1 MVFKKNAI
9 KDAEP
14 FIEPIEVAAEIGQM
28 DELFSQMPDELA
40 QQLSQFL
47 QIQNNDFTANTISH
61 TALDETP
68 EAITILSDLVK
79 QAKDGGV
86 EVLQDENGNWLD
98 FIGAKGFIPLHMMEY
113 NRRANYNSIVTTLV
127 DDCYEVTYEVD
138 ENTGV
143 VLRDSD
149 GEPIVLKR
157 VAVNVGTRLRNLNQS
172 CELAS
177 AGARATLQA
186 KVLGAVS
193 GTSPIGMDGTWD
205 SALQKAFL
213 PRGSKR

>member
-1 MVFKKNAI
+1 MVFKK
-9 KDAEP
+9 KEVEPEEP
-14 FIEPIEVAAEIGQM
+14 FIECAEVMDAGGQVQEFMNQLTPDMVQAFSAA
-28 DELFSQMPDELA
+28 F
-40 QQLSQFL
+40 QQ
-47 QIQNNDFTANTISH
+47 NDFTSNTISH
-61 TALDETP
+61 NVLEETP

-79 QAKDGGV
+79 QGKDGDL
-86 EVLQDENGNWLD
+86 EVLTDENGNWLD
-98 FIGAKGFIPLHMMEY
+98 FIGAKGFIPVHMMEY

-127 DDCYEVTYEVD
+127 DDCYEVTYETD
-138 ENTGV
+138 ARTGIIKLGDDGKPII
-143 VLRDSD
+143 LR
-149 GEPIVLKR
+149 R
-157 VAVNVGTRLRNLNQS
+157 VAVNVGTTLRNLNQS

-205 SALQKAFL
+205 NALQKAFL